1 MGHSSRDRIQY
12 ESSENPFGKQSEE
25 LDKLKD
31 TSKSSCV
38 NEPVLVGF
46 EGGKFESRLE
56 NSFCPQ
62 YDREITIVDP
72 DGNVLI
78 YLLED
83 LQFLA
88 FVNIPLQID
97 LLNINTFTE
106 VIKTFSGA
114 LFKVRVPNGQDFDSG
129 FFGIVTDPEDRYK
142 YIFFPFNNIRIQYQ
156 QRLIGDIFVEKNF
169 LSKENLQNVLSK
181 QKQLRNL
188 RLGSI
193 IAKRLNFKPQHVERI
208 LQKALKK
215 RSDKKLQQERER
227 LLKEADENLQQELK
241 KLLKEAN
248 KKLRLEEELLKK
260 EIDEKLQ
267 QVQKELQIE
276 LDEEQGTE
284 KERQQKEVD
293 AKLQLEKKKLQIEA
307 EKKKRFAEEAL
318 RKEAD
323 EKLLQEQERLRKLA
337 ERKLQ
342 LVAEWLKTDAEEKRP
357 TGDILVEAGLV
368 SSQAV
373 KQSLEIQ
380 KRMRHIRVGELL
392 VELGYINEGQM
403 YRVLA
408 EKFHKR
414 FVSLQKTTPT
424 DEALSFVPR
433 NVMSKLGIIPMYFQN
448 ERLVIATS
456 NPDNTKLS
464 DMLKKM
470 LSCPFELV
478 ITPLNEIIETLKK
491 LSG

>member
-1 MGHSSRDRIQY
+1 M
-12 ESSENPFGKQSEE
+12 
-25 LDKLKD
+25 
-31 TSKSSCV
+31 
-38 NEPVLVGF
+38 
-46 EGGKFESRLE
+46 
-56 NSFCPQ
+56 
-62 YDREITIVDP
+62 
-72 DGNVLI
+72 
-78 YLLED
+78 
-83 LQFLA
+83 
-88 FVNIPLQID
+88 
-97 LLNINTFTE
+97 
-106 VIKTFSGA
+106 
-114 LFKVRVPNGQDFDSG
+114 
-129 FFGIVTDPEDRYK
+129 
-142 YIFFPFNNIRIQYQ
+142 
-156 QRLIGDIFVEKNF
+156 
-169 LSKENLQNVLSK
+169 
-181 QKQLRNL
+181 
-188 RLGSI
+188 
-193 IAKRLNFKPQHVERI
+193 
-208 LQKALKK
+208 KK
-215 RSDKKLQQERER
+215 RSDIKLQQERER

-276 LDEEQGTE
+276 LDEKHWPE

-293 AKLQLEKKKLQIEA
+293 AKLQLEKKKLQVEA

-357 TGDILVEAGLV
+357 TGDILIEAGLV

-392 VELGYINEGQM
+392 VELGYINESQM
-403 YRVLA
+403 YKVLA

-456 NPDNTKLS
+456 NPDSIKLS

-491 LSG
+491 LSD